1 LFKYLVYTKNKM
13 SVLDIKKGWQ
23 MELKFNVYRDLI
35 MFVFYYK
42 IEVLREKVT
51 MFALGMAKE

>member
-1 LFKYLVYTKNKM
+1 M

>member
-1 LFKYLVYTKNKM
+1 MFKYLVYTKNKM